1 MSFDLVEKR
10 PADCADAELRAFC
23 DLVKL
28 GDEVDPHGLEG
39 RVRSA
44 WLLAFG
50 SVDGRLAAVAGIK
63 RPNENYRASVFRK
76 SESKLAP
83 KDFPVE
89 LGWLMVGE
97 QFRRKG
103 YGRRVTD
110 GLLGSLGQNV
120 YTTSRSTNEPMHGLL
135 AAYGF
140 RLAGNP
146 WRSERGPYDLVLH
159 VMSK

>member
-1 MSFDLVEKR
+1 MSFDLIEKR
-10 PADCADAELRAFC
+10 PADCTDSELRAFC

-63 RPNENYRASVFRK
+63 RPNENYRAGVFQK
-76 SESKLAP
+76 SGSKLAP

-89 LGWLMVGE
+89 LGWLMVDE

-120 YTTSRSTNEPMHGLL
+120 YTTSRSTMSRCTGCSPLTGSGWL
-135 AAYGF
+135 A
-140 RLAGNP
+140 NP
-146 WRSERGPYDLVLH
+146 GALNGGRTTWFCT
-159 VMSK
+159 